1 MKVLSVKDWE
11 DNFENSATRKL
22 KSLQWVPISNDL
34 SSSGLIDILDD
45 EKNGAEVVG
54 IWLLLVEFA
63 SKCHRRGTFLD
74 KNGKPYS
81 VDKIA
86 KTIRTPLKK
95 VQAALKRLSEIGWI
109 EFKEHGDSAD
119 ALGEFSNEPGENADM
134 LGENADAL
142 VPRARAEWNGKN
154 GMEGNGMEGNGKE
167 ISPPKTSGFENE
179 NHRLSDV
186 KTNGYQK
193 RKPNVAVAVAENV
206 AVAVAENEKKNKQ
219 KESPPVEYDDE
230 IERAAR
236 NSELAREAW
245 KNRDKEAEAKR
256 LDEKFGFTYPAPS
269 RGKAQNQ
276 KFNPSVNNPNIGD
289 VVKVAESFGLSFSDT
304 EAQEFLDWHVTRGWQ
319 VNGSKILDWRPRVR
333 TWKERGR
340 DMAAKDAPKKL
351 DPARRLTL

>member
-86 KTIRTPLKK
+86 KIIRTPLKK

-109 EFKEHGDSAD
+109 EFKEHDDSAD
-119 ALGEFSNEPGENADM
+119 ALGEFPNEPGENADM

-142 VPRARAEWNGKN
+142 GPRARAEWNGKN
-154 GMEGNGMEGNGKE
+154 GMEWNGKNGMEGNGKNGMEGNGKE
-167 ISPPKTSGFENE
+167 ISP
-179 NHRLSDV
+179 
-186 KTNGYQK
+186 
-193 RKPNVAVAVAENV
+193 
-206 AVAVAENEKKNKQ
+206 
-219 KESPPVEYDDE
+219 
-230 IERAAR
+230 
-236 NSELAREAW
+236 
-245 KNRDKEAEAKR
+245 
-256 LDEKFGFTYPAPS
+256 PAPS

-276 KFNPSVNNPNIGD
+276 KFNPSVNTPNIGD

-340 DMAAKDAPKKL
+340 DMKKAPEK
-351 DPARRLTL
+351 PERRRMSL